1 MEQNIQSTTTTSTT
15 TAISQM
21 TDTDT
26 CCTRI
31 YVSGDRSNVGKSTV
45 CMGLLG
51 SFLQLGYP
59 PESLGYIKPATQCE
73 AVQTVTTFCHLH
85 GIDTVPISPIVYYAG
100 FTREYLAGRT
110 AESSPEMLHRV
121 SHVVDTLAHNKRILI
136 IDGVGYPSVGSI
148 TGTSNAHL
156 AIACGYPVITAAD
169 HDDDDDVTAAIPTR
183 RRIPAP
189 VLIVGKS
196 GVGDAVDSFNLNS
209 TFFEYHK
216 VTVLGAIFNRLSLEE
231 GFYSLPNCKKA
242 VEQYFHQT
250 FQDSKVAFGFIPE
263 FNTTTTTNTNNNMI
277 DNSTISDE
285 LKQANDFVFLFM
297 KYVNVLKIISAAR
310 KVQQKASLLHAADTG
325 INSHPKTRITTK
337 VDSIVSER
345 NHIHDSVYATP
356 PPTTAGR
363 IPLPREQIEEA
374 ARLVGAKAG

>member
-1 MEQNIQSTTTTSTT
+1 MERERDHSTTTSSNQ
-15 TAISQM
+15 I
-21 TDTDT
+21 TDSS
-26 CCTRI
+26 CIRI

-73 AVQTVTTFCHLH
+73 AVQTVTTFCHFH

-100 FTREYLAGRT
+100 FTREYLAGRI
-110 AESSPEMLHRV
+110 AETSTELLHRV

-156 AIACGYPVITAAD
+156 ARACGYPVIGTTPTDGATAAD
-169 HDDDDDVTAAIPTR
+169 ATME
-183 RRIPAP
+183 RIPAP
-189 VLIVGKS
+189 VLLVGKS

-216 VTVLGAIFNRLSLEE
+216 VTVLGAIFNRLSLE

-263 FNTTTTTNTNNNMI
+263 FTNKNDYSNTDDSN
-277 DNSTISDE
+277 ISKE
-285 LKQANDFVFLFM
+285 LRQANDFVFIFM

-310 KVQQKASLLHAADTG
+310 KVQHEATVFLQVPDTDNPSIPKMRIAS
-325 INSHPKTRITTK
+325 N
-337 VDSIVSER
+337 VDSIASVR
-345 NHIHDSVYATP
+345 NLQQVVCATLP
-356 PPTTAGR
+356 PVTTGR
-363 IPLPREQIEEA
+363 ISLARQQIEGA
-374 ARLVGAKAG
+374 ARLAGAKAG